1 MMHNSSCTPFAATA
15 LFATRG
21 IRGQAF
27 LEQDGEKVLVR
38 MLGIMP
44 SIPSQS
50 IRWQIHELP
59 VDLSVDPKLRCRP
72 EHVGRYLQYSGNRTD
87 RDYIYGVTTASLVL
101 HSLVLFANNELATCA
116 SIVPIG
122 LPDSAATIE
131 LKMGVFGRIYI
142 VQWPSKYIIY

>member
-1 MMHNSSCTPFAATA
+1 MTSFAVTA

-21 IRGQAF
+21 ISGQAF
-27 LEQDGEKVLVR
+27 LVQDGENVILR
-38 MLGIMP
+38 MHEIMASMP
-44 SIPSQS
+44 FQLSQS

-59 VDLSVDPKLRCRP
+59 VDLSVDPKERCRS

-101 HSLVLFANNELATCA
+101 HSLVLFINNELVTCA
-116 SIVPIG
+116 SIVPLV
-122 LPDSAATIE
+122 LPDYAATIE

-142 VQWPSKYIIY
+142 VQWPSKSITY